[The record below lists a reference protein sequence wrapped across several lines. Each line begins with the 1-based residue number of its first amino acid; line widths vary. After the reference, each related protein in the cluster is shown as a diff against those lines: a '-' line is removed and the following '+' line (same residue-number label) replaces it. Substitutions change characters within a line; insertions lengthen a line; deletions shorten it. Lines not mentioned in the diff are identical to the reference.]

1 MLRDITIRGLGVI
14 DEAVLDLAP
23 GLNVVTG
30 ETGAGKTMV
39 VTGLGLLLGGRADSD
54 LVRTG
59 ADRTSV
65 EGFADLGAD
74 HPALVRAAE
83 AGADVTE
90 GLILARNVAAQGRS
104 RAYLGGRSVP
114 ISTLSEVGE
123 RLVAVHGQADQW
135 RLRSAEEHRVV
146 LDGFDPDVARLVEDF
161 QRLYDEHHALVAEA
175 DQLRSAARERA
186 READGLRV
194 ALEEIEAVDPQPGED
209 EELLAEDDR
218 LSHADALRDGA
229 SRAHVLLAGDDSDWD
244 GASGGALASLGEA
257 VSALEPWTGH
267 DPALADLHRRLAE
280 LSYVASDLTT
290 DVAGYLTD
298 VEVDPARL
306 SWVQE
311 RRAELTRLQRKYG
324 ETVDEVLAWAQDASR
339 TLLTL
344 EGDDARIEEI
354 EARLAK
360 LTPRLGAAGA
370 ALHDA
375 RSTAAERLG
384 AAVTAE
390 LGRLSMPRARLV
402 VGVTTQPH
410 ERGLELPSG
419 DRVRYSRNGI
429 DEVDIALAANAGAP
443 PRTVTRAASG
453 GELSRVML
461 AIEVV
466 THGGGSSTV
475 PTFVFDE
482 VDAGIGGKAG
492 VEVGARLAELAREAQ
507 VIVVTHL
514 AQVAAYADRHLVVRK
529 ADDGQIAASGVVEVA
544 GDERV
549 RELARMMSGDESDA
563 AVEHAQQLLASARG
577 RVGESPESA

>member
-39 VTGLGLLLGGRADSD
+39 VTGLGLLLGGRADSE

-65 EGFADLGAD
+65 EGFADLEAD

-83 AGADVTE
+83 AGADVTD
-90 GLILARNVAAQGRS
+90 GLILARSVAAQGRS
-104 RAYLGGRSVP
+104 RAHLGGRSVP

-146 LDGFDPDVARLVEDF
+146 LDGFEPEVGRLLEDF
-161 QRLYDEHHALVAEA
+161 QRRYDEHHALAAEA
-175 DQLRSAARERA
+175 DRLRSAARERA
-186 READGLRV
+186 REAEGLRV

-209 EELLAEDDR
+209 EELRGEDDR

-229 SRAHVLLAGDDSDWD
+229 SRAHALLAGDDSAWD
-244 GASGGALASLGEA
+244 GASGGALAALGEA

-280 LSYVASDLTT
+280 LTYVASDLTT

-298 VEVDPARL
+298 VEVDPGRL

-324 ETVDEVLAWAQDASR
+324 DTVEEVLAWSRDASR

-354 EARLAK
+354 EARLAQ

-375 RSTAAERLG
+375 RAAAAERLG

-390 LGRLSMPRARLV
+390 LRRLSMPRAHLV
-402 VGVTTQPH
+402 VGVTTQAH

-419 DRVRYSRNGI
+419 ERVRYSRNGI

-466 THGGGSSTV
+466 THGGSSTV

-529 ADDGQIAASGVVEVA
+529 ADDGQVAASGVVEVA

-549 RELARMMSGDESDA
+549 RELARMMSGDESGA
-563 AVEHAQQLLASARG
+563 AVEHAQQLLASAQE
-577 RVGESPESA
+577 RVNEPREGT

>member
-146 LDGFDPDVARLVEDF
+146 LDGFDPEVGRLVADF

-209 EELLAEDDR
+209 EELRAEDDR

-229 SRAHVLLAGDDSDWD
+229 TRAHVLLAGDDSAWD

-354 EARLAK
+354 EARLAE

-375 RSTAAERLG
+375 RSAAAERLG

-529 ADDGQIAASGVVEVA
+529 ADDGQVAASGVVEVT

-563 AVEHAQQLLASARG
+563 AVEHAQQLLDSAQAR
-577 RVGESPESA
+577 RAISVDHT